1 MPVTTIA
8 HTIATS
14 SVIPYMWIDSGPIS
28 IVPVD
33 GDGNAATRPDI
44 APHSALLTATVRL
57 SRSIRARQRQSL
69 AAALDELEGE
79 VQVDLGVLGELDGR
93 ERLVPG
99 LQQLARPPGGDPVG
113 LGVEDQLGVG
123 RVRHRTTIGSPSPF

>member
-8 HTIATS
+8 QTIATS

-44 APHSALLTATVRL
+44 AQHSALLR
-57 SRSIRARQRQSL
+57 
-69 AAALDELEGE
+69 
-79 VQVDLGVLGELDGR
+79 DG
-93 ERLVPG
+93 G
-99 LQQLARPPGGDPVG
+99 
-113 LGVEDQLGVG
+113 
-123 RVRHRTTIGSPSPF
+123 